1 MATAYPSPHP
11 PGPLRFTIMGP
22 VTAWDPAARHLRI
35 GERHLRVAP
44 RVSVA
49 GVVQGV
55 EISASGVRKGPGA
68 ARWVVTKLSLV
79 PTARETDPP
88 RGNTW

>member
-1 MATAYPSPHP
+1 MATASPSPHP
-11 PGPLRFTIMGP
+11 PDPLRFTIMGP

-35 GERHLRVAP
+35 GERHLWVAP

-55 EISASGVRKGPGA
+55 EVSASGFREGPS
-68 ARWVVTKLSLV
+68 ARWVVRKLNLV

>member
-1 MATAYPSPHP
+1 
-11 PGPLRFTIMGP
+11 MGP
-22 VTAWDPAARHLRI
+22 VPAWDPAARHLRI
-35 GERHLRVAP
+35 GERHLWVAP

-49 GVVQGV
+49 DV
-55 EISASGVRKGPGA
+55 EVSASGFREGPS
-68 ARWVVTKLSLV
+68 ARWVVRKLNLV